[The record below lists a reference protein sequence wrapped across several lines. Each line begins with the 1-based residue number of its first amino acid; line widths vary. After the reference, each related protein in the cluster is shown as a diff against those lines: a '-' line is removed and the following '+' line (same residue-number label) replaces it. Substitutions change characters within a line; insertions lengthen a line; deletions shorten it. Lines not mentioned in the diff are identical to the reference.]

1 MDLYTRG
8 LLLAG
13 LFGVM
18 LVLAGVA
25 LLIGRAQQR
34 SKQAKDR
41 FDVGKGRRR
50 QKRKTKKKE
59 KREAKAPRRSG
70 RKKPRKSPSEGE
82 EPVAAPNV
90 ETAPSPEAE
99 PAVNPAAATVPA
111 PPTGAAKV
119 PAPPKATRKQPAQKQ
134 PARKQPAAA
143 ATQQTSRRNPGSTM
157 PFVDPTVPVPGGDT
171 GASPFAGKDAQDG
184 EDW

>member
-34 SKQAKDR
+34 SKQAQDR

-70 RKKPRKSPSEGE
+70 RKKSRKSPAESE

-90 ETAPSPEAE
+90 ETAPRPEAE

-111 PPTGAAKV
+111 PPKGAAKV
-119 PAPPKATRKQPAQKQ
+119 PAPPKATQKQPAQKQ
-134 PARKQPAAA
+134 PTAA
-143 ATQQTSRRNPGSTM
+143 ATQQASRRNPGSTM
-157 PFVDPTVPVPGGDT
+157 PFVDPTVPVPDGDT
-171 GASPFAGKDAQDG
+171 GASPFAGKDTQDG